1 MSAEDREKVHSRE
14 WESGRDSPLADAAG
28 LSHQEH
34 DKWRRRAKAFED
46 VVMPIAK
53 ALGDATTPLNGAELE
68 RRVRSVH
75 AADSTSPPRPRSP
88 EPGSLPR
95 ASACAASPSTPCAPS
110 SACLLP
116 RLPVALSRLRRKS
129 TAEAFPHS
137 PASCSVPC
145 RARGLRAPAP
155 SLHPRLAPVG
165 PPRKDSSAPPGAP
178 GPSRDPAS
186 SARHHPPSAP
196 AVRWALQAG
205 VMLRFL
211 YEGKL
216 GEVLAPPSTTEE
228 TSFLCA
234 AEGKCDCMKQLLEKG
249 LDPGTANAAGNT
261 LLHVAAA
268 AGHLDLCQLLLDWGV
283 AVDAWGRHA
292 TTPLLLATRRG
303 HDDVAMLLL
312 AYDANPALA
321 ATDGD
326 SALSAASAR
335 GNAALV
341 QKMIAKG
348 VPLSLPSPVD
358 GSTPLHAAARSG
370 CVNVVRLLLGE
381 GLAPPVSRPWA
392 VRFPHSVTLCA
403 PICRRWR

>member
-1 MSAEDREKVHSRE
+1 
-14 WESGRDSPLADAAG
+14 
-28 LSHQEH
+28 
-34 DKWRRRAKAFED
+34 
-46 VVMPIAK
+46 
-53 ALGDATTPLNGAELE
+53 
-68 RRVRSVH
+68 
-75 AADSTSPPRPRSP
+75 
-88 EPGSLPR
+88 
-95 ASACAASPSTPCAPS
+95 
-110 SACLLP
+110 
-116 RLPVALSRLRRKS
+116 
-129 TAEAFPHS
+129 
-137 PASCSVPC
+137 
-145 RARGLRAPAP
+145 
-155 SLHPRLAPVG
+155 
-165 PPRKDSSAPPGAP
+165 
-178 GPSRDPAS
+178 
-186 SARHHPPSAP
+186 
-196 AVRWALQAG
+196 
-205 VMLRFL
+205 MLRFL

-234 AEGKCDCMKQLLEKG
+234 AKGKCDCMKQLLEKG

-370 CVNVVRLLLGE
+370 CVDVVRLLLGE